1 MQMNK
6 GKIVFFAA
14 SLLIVD
20 GTAWAQPGTGKGP
33 VAKQCASEIEK
44 YCAGLKHGHRAVRTC
59 LEHNRDNLSAE
70 CKQALDTTGGG
81 RGVRGP
87 YAR

>member
-14 SLLIVD
+14 SLLIVN

-70 CKQALDTTGGG
+70 CKHALDTTGGG
-81 RGVRGP
+81 RGP